1 MKNNYTK
8 DCPFFCGILVLGDD
22 MKCRIE
28 ELIREKGLRKDFIA
42 KKLGVS
48 YRQLRNYETM
58 DSYPPIDKAYILA
71 DLLEVKVD
79 DLYHRTTDTHR
90 GNGSHPV

>member
-1 MKNNYTK
+1 MKNKFIK
-8 DCPFFCGILVLGDD
+8 DCPFLCGIIVLGDD

-28 ELIREKGLRKDFIA
+28 GLIKEKGLRKDFIA

-58 DSYPPIDKAYILA
+58 DSFPPIDKAYILA
-71 DLLEVKVD
+71 DLLGVKVD
-79 DLYHRTTDTHR
+79 DLYSRIED
-90 GNGSHPV
+90 

>member
-1 MKNNYTK
+1 MKNKFIK
-8 DCPFFCGILVLGDD
+8 DCPFYCGILVLGDD

-28 ELIREKGLRKDFIA
+28 DLIKEKGLRKDFIA

-58 DSYPPIDKAYILA
+58 DSFPPIDKAYILA
-71 DLLEVKVD
+71 DLLGVKID
-79 DLYHRTTDTHR
+79 DLYSRIED
-90 GNGSHPV
+90 

>member
-1 MKNNYTK
+1 MKNKFIK

-22 MKCRIE
+22 MKCNIE
-28 ELIREKGLRKDFIA
+28 ELIRDKGLRKDFIA

-58 DSYPPIDKAYILA
+58 DSFPPIDKAYILA
-71 DLLEVKVD
+71 DLLGVKVD
-79 DLYHRTTDTHR
+79 DLYSRVED
-90 GNGSHPV
+90 